1 MKLRMLVVI
10 FPLILTLL
18 VPSSAGQI
26 AARVPLPADLQGEL
40 EGVPYRIRVPG
51 NWNGTLLV
59 YSYGYADADANTPA
73 PPLAPLP
80 TDVSALLAKGFAL
93 AGVHAAGGV
102 PMPPFSEAGWNFKE
116 RMQNTHALTAAFN
129 GMVGR
134 PRRTIIWGR
143 SMGDLVALALIE
155 KFPGLYDG
163 AIALCPGAAG
173 TPRTFDQRL
182 DITLAYAVAF
192 GWNDAWGTPGN
203 LRPDLDFMTEVF
215 PSVLEHFPPDTLDK
229 MGRWE
234 FLRRVNSIPL
244 DNSFYKT
251 MSPLT
256 MPFLFQTMWLAF
268 APQPDLNKRAGGQV
282 AQNIGRV
289 YKLSEQDKSEL
300 LTQFGLDAEPLLAA
314 MNAQAIYTSDRN
326 ARNYAAHYFNPSGRI
341 TRHVLTLHTTHDAA
355 AIPNNESAYHTV
367 VKDQGDDNLLMQ
379 AFSTGFST
387 PNGVVNTHV
396 TFTPAQYFAAIDA
409 MMYWLDN
416 GTRPD
421 PSVFFP
427 EALGFDPS
435 YVPPP
440 WPW

>member
-1 MKLRMLVVI
+1 MKSCRLIVLLS
-10 FPLILTLL
+10 LILMLFAPL
-18 VPSSAGQI
+18 SAGQI
-26 AARVPLPADLQGEL
+26 RTLVPLPADLQGEL
-40 EGVPYRIRVPG
+40 NGVPYLIRVPA

-73 PPLAPLP
+73 PPLTPLP
-80 TDVSALLAKGFAL
+80 TDVSPLLAKGFAL

-102 PMPPFSEAGWNFKE
+102 PMAPFSEAGWNFKE
-116 RMQNTHALTAAFN
+116 RVQNTHALTAAFR
-129 GMVGR
+129 GMVGQ
-134 PRRTIIWGR
+134 PQRTIIWGR
-143 SMGDLVALALIE
+143 SMGGMVALALIE

-192 GWNDAWGTPGN
+192 GWNDVWGTPGK

-215 PSVLEHFPPDTLDK
+215 PSILQHFPPDTLDK

-234 FLRRVNSIPL
+234 FVRRVNAIPL
-244 DNSFYKT
+244 DNSFYKS
-251 MSPLT
+251 MPPLT

-282 AQNIGRV
+282 AQNIDRV
-289 YKLSEQDKSEL
+289 YKLSEQDKSDL
-300 LTQFGLDAEPLLAA
+300 LSQFGLDAEPLLAA
-314 MNAQAIYTSDRN
+314 MNAQAIYTSDRK

-341 TRHVLTLHTTHDAA
+341 TRPVLTLHTTHDAA
-355 AIPNNESAYHTV
+355 AIPNNESAYRSV
-367 VKDQGDDNLLMQ
+367 VNDQADDDLLMQ
-379 AFSTGFST
+379 VFSTGVPT

-409 MMYWLDN
+409 MMYWLDT
-416 GTRPD
+416 GSRPD
-421 PSVFFP
+421 PVAFFP
-427 EALGFDPS
+427 PTLGFDPN
-435 YVPPP
+435 YVLEP